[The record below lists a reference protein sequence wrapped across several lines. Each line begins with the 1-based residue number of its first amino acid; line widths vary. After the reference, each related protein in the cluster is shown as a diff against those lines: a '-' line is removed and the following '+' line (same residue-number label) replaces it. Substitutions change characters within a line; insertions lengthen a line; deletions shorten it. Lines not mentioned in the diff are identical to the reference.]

1 MKKTFKELLMNQAA
15 QQFYNH
21 NLWENI
27 LNDMDCTIH
36 HRISRSE
43 TEYVTKIEDGDDI
56 RYFRYFRC
64 VETNSGWL
72 IDDAVEVYP
81 HELMVIKYLDEP
93 QQ

>member
-1 MKKTFKELLMNQAA
+1 MKKTFKELLIEQSIFLFGESNS
-15 QQFYNH
+15 
-21 NLWENI
+21 WENI

-56 RYFRYFRC
+56 RYFRC

-72 IDDAVEVYP
+72 IDGAVEVYP